1 MILVAIGANIPGD
14 DGAGP
19 KENCERALSLLEA
32 DGMTIVARSRWYR
45 SSPWPRSDQPDYIN
59 GVVRIETY
67 ESPEA
72 LLLRLHAIEARMGR
86 IRGAPNIARVIDL
99 DLLAFD
105 RLICEVQS
113 EDNSTQLRLPHPR
126 LHDRSFVLLPLS
138 EVAPTWVHPA
148 SGRRVAE
155 MIANLAE
162 SHNCHPIENSTNKKH
177 KIL

>member
-1 MILVAIGANIPGD
+1 
-14 DGAGP
+14 
-19 KENCERALSLLEA
+19 
-32 DGMTIVARSRWYR
+32 MTIVARSRWYK

-59 GVVRIETY
+59 GVVRINKY

-72 LLLRLHAIEARMGR
+72 LLLRLHAIEAQMGR

-105 RLICEVQS
+105 RLICEVRS

-126 LHDRSFVLLPLS
+126 LQDRPFVLFPLS

-148 SGRRVAE
+148 SGQRIAE
-155 MIANLAE
+155 MIVNLVE
-162 SHNCHPIENSTNKKH
+162 FHNCRPIENLTSKRPKF
-177 KIL
+177 I